1 MSPRTFTLLAPAK
14 INLFLHILGRRADGY
29 HLLQSV
35 MVFVTVGDRLTFT
48 RHDSLF
54 IDIEGPYAGD
64 VAAPK
69 DNLVY
74 KAAQAL
80 AAEYKVPAVAEIRL
94 EKNLPVA
101 SGMGGG
107 SSDAATTL
115 KGLAQLWGLPEEQG
129 RMQKLAA
136 TIGADVP
143 ACLMRKPV
151 WAEGIGE
158 KMMRLTDMPDMNL
171 VLVTPPT
178 PTPTPEVFKQYQR
191 NFSPPIQFMGRRKS
205 MHEWIADLKIYR
217 NDLTEAAVRV
227 SPEIRP
233 ALQSL
238 RETTGCHIARL
249 SGSGAT
255 CFGIY
260 ENAAAAAAAVNKL
273 KQIHPGWW
281 ITTAGLLRE

>member
-1 MSPRTFTLLAPAK
+1 ATL
-14 INLFLHILGRRADGY
+14 
-29 HLLQSV
+29 
-35 MVFVTVGDRLTFT
+35 
-48 RHDSLF
+48 
-54 IDIEGPYAGD
+54 
-64 VAAPK
+64 
-69 DNLVY
+69 
-74 KAAQAL
+74 
-80 AAEYKVPAVAEIRL
+80 
-94 EKNLPVA
+94 
-101 SGMGGG
+101 
-107 SSDAATTL
+107 
-115 KGLAQLWGLPEEQG
+115 
-129 RMQKLAA
+129 
-136 TIGADVP
+136 GADVP

-178 PTPTPEVFKQYQR
+178 PTPTPDVFKQYQR

-227 SPEIRP
+227 SPVIRP

-238 RETTGCHIARL
+238 RGTTGCHIARL

-260 ENAAAAAAAVNKL
+260 ENAAA
-273 KQIHPGWW
+273 
-281 ITTAGLLRE
+281 